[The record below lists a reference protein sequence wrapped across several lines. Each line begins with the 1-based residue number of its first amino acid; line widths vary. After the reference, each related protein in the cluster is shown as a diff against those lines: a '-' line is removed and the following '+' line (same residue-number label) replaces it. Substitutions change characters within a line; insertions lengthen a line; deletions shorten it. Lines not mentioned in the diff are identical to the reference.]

1 MRVLSLIQDPRG
13 KGGARTASSWYE
25 RWMER
30 NRPGEAEP
38 VYIDDSAPAGDYL
51 RRARSW
57 RPGDGAVPRLLPRLH
72 APQFLGARRVVA
84 RAIDD
89 ATEAHAIGGVALQG
103 VLAPDDCS
111 LLAWFGT
118 TIGDERRS
126 AIGHRDLVRKV
137 LHTMTL
143 PALESIERRVFARA
157 ERLMPQSPHTAD
169 LLVREG
175 IPARRIEVQ
184 AVPIDTERFRPGDD
198 ERRGALFVGRALDPR
213 KNFDATVRALGI
225 SAGLRDRG
233 LDVVSPEPALPSRF
247 AAYAEHIRWRG
258 EVDDVAALFRSAEVF
273 VLTSRQEGLGIVV
286 FEALASGTPVVATR
300 CGGPD
305 RWLAE
310 SGGGYVVDEAGVGPA
325 VERVLGDATLRQ
337 ELGAAGRAWVEAN
350 MSAAAFLDDTS
361 IFRV

>member
-1 MRVLSLIQDPRG
+1 
-13 KGGARTASSWYE
+13 
-25 RWMER
+25 ME
-30 NRPGEAEP
+30 G
-38 VYIDDSAPAGDYL
+38 
-51 RRARSW
+51 
-57 RPGDGAVPRLLPRLH
+57 
-72 APQFLGARRVVA
+72 VA
-84 RAIDD
+84 
-89 ATEAHAIGGVALQG
+89 EAHVVGGVVLQG
-103 VLAPDDCS
+103 ALAPDDVP
-111 LLAWFGT
+111 LIAWFGT

-126 AIGHRDLVRKV
+126 AMTHRDPVRKL
-137 LHTMTL
+137 LHRATL
-143 PALESIERRVFARA
+143 PALERIERDVFTRA
-157 ERLMPQSPHTAD
+157 QRLMPQSPHTAD
-169 LLVREG
+169 LLVRAG
-175 IPARRIEVQ
+175 IPAGRIEVQ
-184 AVPIDTERFRPGDD
+184 AVPIDTERFRPGGGG
-198 ERRGALFVGRALDPR
+198 RRGALFVGRVLDPR

-247 AAYAEHIRWRG
+247 SAYAEHIRWRG
-258 EVDDVAALFRSAEVF
+258 EVDDVAALYRSAEVF

-310 SGGGYVVDEAGVGPA
+310 SGGGFVVDEAGVGPA
-325 VERVLGDATLRQ
+325 VERVLRDAALRE